1 MIYVL
6 AFLIPPLA
14 LLIEGKPFSAI
25 FNVIMIVLVLVLSL
39 VTLFTFAWLLL
50 VPSGHAIIVIAQ
62 SRRQREHRELVEA
75 ARDGRMKID
84 R

>member
-6 AFLIPPLA
+6 ALLIPPLA

-25 FNVIMIVLVLVLSL
+25 FNVVMIVAVLVLSL

-50 VPSGHAIIVIAQ
+50 VPSAHAIIVIAQ
-62 SRRQREHRELVEA
+62 NRRRREHEELVEA
-75 ARDGRMKID
+75 AREGHIRQ